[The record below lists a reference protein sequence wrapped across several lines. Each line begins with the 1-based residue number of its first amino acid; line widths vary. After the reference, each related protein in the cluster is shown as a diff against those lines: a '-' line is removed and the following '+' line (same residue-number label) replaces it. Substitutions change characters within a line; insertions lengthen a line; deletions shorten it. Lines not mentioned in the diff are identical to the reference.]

1 MVVPMKSL
9 LFFLLAAGLVFF
21 PTAEARTFTDDAGRQ
36 VEAEMV
42 GVNGENVAL
51 SVGGKAFQWPIA
63 KLSPTDQKYV
73 AAWKRDPAT
82 TPSIVVNLWEREGIG
97 SAGLMDGKGGLELP
111 KNIPMLKTTEEKE
124 RYRYWDVDLSNNSQ
138 IEANKVQLEYV
149 IYVIDASNKIVD
161 FPEQESIESIPAR
174 QKVTVP
180 TKAASRVSAKTTSAT
195 FGINALG
202 GLTTGSDTDRSQ
214 ERFGGIWARVY
225 SHDGKLLGERKQ
237 LHDEL
242 DRLDIPWTA
251 KPVQSFA
258 DIPLLES
265 FEKLEELLKK
275 LPPLPEGLKPP
286 EGLPELPEGLPK
298 PAFPKP

>member
-1 MVVPMKSL
+1 MKSL
-9 LFFLLAAGLVFF
+9 LFFLLAVGLFF
-21 PTAEARTFTDDAGRQ
+21 SGTMEARTFTDDQGRQ
-36 VEAEMV
+36 VEAEMT
-42 GVNGENVAL
+42 GVNGENVVL
-51 SVGGKAFQWPIA
+51 SAGGRAFQWPIA

-73 AAWKRDPAT
+73 EAWKRDPAT
-82 TPSIVVNLWEREGIG
+82 TPAIVVNVWEREGIG

-138 IEANKVQLEYV
+138 VEANQVHLKYV
-149 IYVIDASNKIVD
+149 IYVIDASNEIVD
-161 FPEQESIESIPAR
+161 FPEQENVETIPAR

-180 TKAASRVSAKTTSAT
+180 TKAATRVSAKTTSAT

-202 GLTTGSDTDRSQ
+202 GLTTGSNTDRSK
-214 ERFGGIWARVY
+214 ERFGGIWVRVY

-242 DRLDIPWTA
+242 ERLDIPWTA
-251 KPVQSFA
+251 KPVESFA
-258 DIPLLES
+258 NIPLLES

-286 EGLPELPEGLPK
+286 EGLPKPPRGLPK
-298 PAFPKP
+298 PPFPKP